1 MSATLRR
8 AGVVL
13 ALAACLA
20 PSPAGAEERF
30 YRYENGEGVTVIDD
44 HVPPQFAPKGYAILS
59 GTGRVIEVIP
69 RALTAAE
76 REDTNGEV
84 VKARLRREE
93 EEKQRH
99 FDETLLTRYSS
110 FEDITAGRTRRIN
123 EIIVRIEMTKGS
135 IANLKGQL
143 EARQQEAADLERA
156 GREVPKEYT
165 DTIEALRGEIGAAE
179 ELLARLGVEQ
189 QANAL
194 RFDLEVRRFGELR
207 PDLVSPRAPDNPP

>member
-13 ALAACLA
+13 ALAVCFAA
-20 PSPAGAEERF
+20 SPAGAEERF

-59 GTGRVIEVIP
+59 GTGRVVAVVP
-69 RALTAAE
+69 RALTDAE

-84 VKARLRREE
+84 VKARLRFEE
-93 EEKQRH
+93 EEKQRR

-110 FEDITAGRTRRIN
+110 VEDISAARVRRIN

-135 IANLKGQL
+135 IANLKGQV
-143 EARQQEAADLERA
+143 EARQQEAADLERT
-156 GREVPKEYT
+156 GREVPRDYT
-165 DTIEALRGEIGAAE
+165 DTIAALRGEIGTAE
-179 ELLARLGVEQ
+179 DLLARLRVEQ
-189 QANAL
+189 HASEL
-194 RFDLEVRRFGELR
+194 RFDMETRRFGELR
-207 PDLVSPRAPDNPP
+207 PDLLSPRAPKNPP

>member
-1 MSATLRR
+1 VSATLRQ
-8 AGVVL
+8 AGLVL
-13 ALAACLA
+13 ALAAGLA
-20 PSPAGAEERF
+20 ALPAGAQERF
-30 YRYENGEGVTVIDD
+30 YRYENAEGITVIDD

-69 RALTAAE
+69 RALTDAE
-76 REDTNGEV
+76 RQDTNGEV

-99 FDETLLTRYSS
+99 FDETLLSRYSS
-110 FEDITAGRTRRIN
+110 VEDIAAARSRRIN
-123 EIIVRIEMTKGS
+123 EIIVRIEVTKGS

-156 GREVPKEYT
+156 GREVPKDYT
-165 DTIEALRGEIGAAE
+165 DTIEALRGEIGTAE
-179 ELLARLGVEQ
+179 ELLSRLGVEQ
-189 QANAL
+189 QADAL

-207 PDLVSPRAPDNPP
+207 PDLVNPPAPKSPP